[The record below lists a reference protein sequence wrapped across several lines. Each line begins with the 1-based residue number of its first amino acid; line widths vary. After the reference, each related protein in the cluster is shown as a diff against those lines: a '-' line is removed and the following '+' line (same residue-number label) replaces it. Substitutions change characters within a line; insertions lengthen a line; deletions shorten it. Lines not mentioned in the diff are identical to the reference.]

1 MKRWFMTF
9 TRDPVRM
16 SGTLRGYNEKADCMV
31 SAVRVALSGTS
42 LYKDC
47 QYVVEWVSET
57 LPLGTYRLSVEGK
70 IIDMLY
76 SKDGWHAIQAP
87 FITKPCLRI

>member
-1 MKRWFMTF
+1 MTF

-16 SGTLRGYNEKADCMV
+16 SGTLRGNNEKAECMV
-31 SAVRVALSGTS
+31 SAVRVALSGTR
-42 LYKDC
+42 LFKDC
-47 QYVVEWVSET
+47 QYGVEWVSET
-57 LPLGTYRLSVEGK
+57 LPLGTYRLSVKGK

-87 FITKPCLRI
+87 SITKPCLRI

>member
-1 MKRWFMTF
+1 MAF

-16 SGTLRGYNEKADCMV
+16 SGTLRGNNQNADCMV
-31 SAVRVALSGTS
+31 SAVRVALSGTR

-47 QYVVEWVSET
+47 QYVVEWVSKT
-57 LPLGTYRLSVEGK
+57 LSFGTYRLSVEGK

-76 SKDGWHAIQAP
+76 SEDGWHPIPIPSASRHA
-87 FITKPCLRI
+87 